1 MFASRTNWRLETN
14 RLTRALEE
22 HRRSGRELFDLTA
35 SNPTTCGLA
44 YPEREILAALADPRA
59 LVYRPESKGLREAR
73 EAVAEYYAGRVGFS
87 ESFQQVDPER
97 ILLASGTSEA

>member
-22 HRRSGRELFDLTA
+22 HRRSGKELFDLTA
-35 SNPTTCGLA
+35 SNPTTCGLD
-44 YPEREILAALADPRA
+44 YPESEILAALADRRA

-73 EAVAEYYAGRVGFS
+73 EAVGDYYAGRRGFS
-87 ESFQQVDPER
+87 GSSVPQLDPER
-97 ILLASGTSEA
+97 IL